1 MTQDTFVVYCKHP
14 EDGRGQYSEEIDV
27 KAKTATEAK
36 RKAQEILDADYE
48 PGMRAVRT
56 KRIPAGYWH

>member
-14 EDGRGQYSEEIDV
+14 NDGRGEYSEEIDV
-27 KAKTATEAK
+27 KASTATEAK
-36 RKAQEILDADYE
+36 KKAQEILDADYE

-56 KRIPAGYWH
+56 KRVPAGFWY